1 MFSLAPVSVPNRQGR
16 RPLRHSRGLLQGPV
30 GLLEAG
36 NVVLGHYVR
45 VARRDAALAVGI
57 RVVGARNPA
66 VVECRAACRRRVPGV
81 HR

>member
-1 MFSLAPVSVPNRQGR
+1 MTVPVADRHLRGSFCRSGR
-16 RPLRHSRGLLQGPV
+16 LLHLPD

-36 NVVLGHYVR
+36 IVVLGHYVR

-66 VVECRAACRRRVPGV
+66 VVECRAACRRRIPGV

>member
-1 MFSLAPVSVPNRQGR
+1 MSDRD
-16 RPLRHSRGLLQGPV
+16 SRGLLGDS
-30 GLLEAG
+30 GRLLKAS
-36 NVVLGHYVR
+36 NIILGHYVR

-66 VVECRAACRRRVPGV
+66 VVECRAACRRRIPGV

>member
-1 MFSLAPVSVPNRQGR
+1 MTVPVADR
-16 RPLRHSRGLLQGPV
+16 RSRGSFCRSGRLLHLPY

-45 VARRDAALAVGI
+45 VARRDAAFAVGI

-66 VVECRAACRRRVPGV
+66 VVECRAACRGRIPGV